1 MTSRVVVRSF
11 AKINLALA
19 VLGSREDGYHEIR
32 TVLQSIDLHDILEIR
47 PSSALELQ
55 CEGLADVPLRDNLV
69 WRAATRLRREYPV
82 AGARLLLRKRIP
94 PGSGL
99 GGGSS
104 NAAAALFGLIRL
116 WGLDVPP
123 GRLRDLAA
131 GLGADVPFFLSGGT
145 ALGIGRGDEVYP
157 LPDLPSCNV
166 VVIYPGLPIS
176 TTEAYSELSRR
187 LTPEVSRNKI
197 SSLCSLLG
205 AGFGFPTGIFND
217 FERVILAGHGPI
229 REARDFLMERGA
241 TAALLSGSGS
251 SVFGFFRSEESA
263 LAASS
268 AIEREAW
275 RVFPAKTL
283 SRSGFF
289 QRLFGPSD

>member
-1 MTSRVVVRSF
+1 MTSAVVVRSF

-47 PSSALELQ
+47 PSLALELD
-55 CEGLADVPLRDNLV
+55 CEGLADVPLDDNLV
-69 WRAATRLRREYPV
+69 WQAATRLHREYPV
-82 AGARLLLRKRIP
+82 SGARIMLRKKIP

-99 GGGSS
+99 GAGSS
-104 NAAAALFGLIRL
+104 NAAAALLGLIRL

-123 GRLRDLAA
+123 GRLRDVAA

-157 LPDLPSCNV
+157 LPDFPSCNL
-166 VVIYPGLPIS
+166 VVIYPGLSVS
-176 TTEAYSELSRR
+176 TAEAYRQLSRR
-187 LTPEVSRNKI
+187 LTPEASRNKI
-197 SSLCSLLG
+197 QLFCSSLG
-205 AGFGFPTGIFND
+205 AGSGFPTGIFND
-217 FERVILAGHGPI
+217 FERVIPAAHGSI

-289 QRLFGPSD
+289 QGLFGPSD

>member
-19 VLGSREDGYHEIR
+19 VLGPREDGYNEIR
-32 TVLQSIDLHDILEIR
+32 TVLQSIDLHDILEISLS
-47 PSSALELQ
+47 PALELE
-55 CEGLADVPLRDNLV
+55 CEGLEDVPLHDNLV
-69 WRAATRLRREYPV
+69 WRAATRLQSEYPRG
-82 AGARLLLRKRIP
+82 GARILLRKKIP

-104 NAAAALFGLIRL
+104 NAAAALLGLIRL
-116 WGLDVPP
+116 WGLEVPP
-123 GRLRDLAA
+123 GRLRDLTA

-157 LPDLPSCNV
+157 LPDYPSCHV
-166 VVIYPGLPIS
+166 LVIYPGLPIS
-176 TTEAYSELSRR
+176 TTEAYGQLSQR
-187 LTPEVSRNKI
+187 LTPAISRNRI
-197 SSLCSLLG
+197 QDFCSSLGIGS
-205 AGFGFPTGIFND
+205 GFPTGIFND
-217 FERVILAGHGPI
+217 FERVILAEHGSV
-229 REARDFLMERGA
+229 REARDFLTECGA

>member
-47 PSSALELQ
+47 PSPALDLE
-55 CEGLADVPLRDNLV
+55 CEGLEDVPLHENLV
-69 WRAATRLRREYPV
+69 WRAATRLQREYPV
-82 AGARLLLRKRIP
+82 GGAHISLRKKIP

-104 NAAAALFGLIRL
+104 NAAAALLGLIRL

-123 GRLRDLAA
+123 GRLRDLA
-131 GLGADVPFFLSGGT
+131 GDLGADVPFFLSGGM
-145 ALGIGRGDEVYP
+145 AIGIGRGDEVYP

-166 VVIYPGLPIS
+166 VVVYPGLSIS
-176 TTEAYSELSRR
+176 TTEAYGQLSQR
-187 LTPEVSRNKI
+187 LTPETSRNRI
-197 SSLCSLLG
+197 QLFCSSLG
-205 AGFGFPTGIFND
+205 AGSWLPTGIFND
-217 FERVILAGHGPI
+217 FERVILAGHEPV
-229 REARDFLMERGA
+229 REARDLLTERGA
-241 TAALLSGSGS
+241 TATLLSGSGS